1 MRQMSWDD
9 EAGEVKPVEVLLTV
23 AAADRVMP
31 NPSIGVARSIGAGS
45 YLVEM
50 CEAGDKTVRQ
60 QRRVRT
66 LSLQPSRATSHHTA
80 SPPAPP
86 SPSATRDARHQNRFR
101 YRICV

>member
-31 NPSIGVARSIGAGS
+31 KPSIGVARSIGAGS

-66 LSLQPSRATSHHTA
+66 LSLQPSRATSLTPRT
-80 SPPAPP
+80 SGV
-86 SPSATRDARHQNRFR
+86 RDCPYVILLSFGL
-101 YRICV
+101 